1 MEIKPAIAGRPRN
14 HQPGNGAESRGVEN
28 DFSESWRVEFPL
40 SIRFL
45 PSRFFYLRRSV
56 HYPFRHPC
64 ELSSW
69 KSEERF
75 SCHESM
81 ENIHFE
87 EKYKNIVD
95 RSMGKY
101 IESSIVEYF
110 HESVICELSIQYF
123 SISLPNCT
131 KLNVCASC
139 LKKYIAVCKVCSFY

>member
-14 HQPGNGAESRGVEN
+14 HQAGNGAESRGVEN

-45 PSRFFYLRRSV
+45 PSPFFYLRRSV

-64 ELSSW
+64 ELSSR

-87 EKYKNIVD
+87 EKYKNVVD
-95 RSMGKY
+95 RSMRKY
-101 IESSIVEYF
+101 IRSSIVEYF
-110 HESVICELSIQYF
+110 HESIICELSIPVFLNFTSKLYQTQCMRVLVKKIH
-123 SISLPNCT
+123 SSL
-131 KLNVCASC
+131 
-139 LKKYIAVCKVCSFY
+139 